1 MDITDNIERYL
12 NGEMDQQEQ
21 AEFERARTLDRR
33 LDQQVVAHDSFVRE
47 LKAYGMRKHLMTEMN
62 MIHEELNVQEIRSQV
77 LPLAVHVR
85 ILWRKYRM
93 NAAVAASVA
102 VLAVF
107 ATLFS
112 TGFFARTNALASD
125 NIALR
130 REMSREINSKV
141 QRSKNEI
148 MQNIKATA
156 STKAPADPAIFG
168 GTGFALT
175 SDGYVVTNYHVV
187 KDADSVYIQSND
199 GNLFKAETVYSYPSY
214 DVAVLKVSDPS
225 FMSSKPLPYSFR
237 RSSTDLGEDVFT
249 YGYPKDDPVYSKGY
263 LSSRSGFS
271 GDTTEY
277 QVDISVNPGNSG
289 GPLLDSKGNVIGV
302 IKGKSSRTDGA
313 SYAIK
318 SKYLLEAL
326 DAIPKESLSGNHK
339 IVLSGKNSLSNL
351 SRKDQIK
358 KIQDYIYMV
367 KVY

>member
-1 MDITDNIERYL
+1 MDITDSIERYL
-12 NGEMDQQEQ
+12 NGEMDERER
-21 AEFERARTLDRR
+21 AEFEQRRATDPV
-33 LDQQVVAHDSFVRE
+33 LDQKVVAHDSFVSE
-47 LKAYGMRKHLMTEMN
+47 LQAFGRRKHLITEMN
-62 MIHEELNVQEIRSQV
+62 MIHEQLDVNEIRSEV
-77 LPLAVHVR
+77 LPLGTHVR

-102 VLAVF
+102 ILAVF
-107 ATLFS
+107 LTLFS

-148 MQNIKATA
+148 MRNIKASA
-156 STKAPADPAIFG
+156 PTKTPADPAIFG

-175 SDGYVVTNYHVV
+175 NDGYVVTNYHVV

-225 FMSSKPLPYSFR
+225 FKSSRPLPYSFR
-237 RSSTDLGEDVFT
+237 RGGTDLGEDVFT
-249 YGYPKDDPVYSKGY
+249 YGYPKDDPVYSRGY
-263 LSSRSGFS
+263 LSSKSGFS

-326 DAIPKESLSGNHK
+326 DAIPKESMAGNHK
-339 IVLSGKNSLSNL
+339 IVLSGKNSLGNM